1 MRWTRRIAI
10 VAAGAASIATVL
22 GFAAPANA
30 AYDPQALSLPWNPA
44 GPVHSSL
51 TGNGVVYLGG
61 RLDGTGGIAAIDP
74 ATGDLLW
81 TVPTNNDVRALTLSA
96 DGNTLYAGGK
106 FSAVDGVTHR
116 HLVAINVADHTVI
129 PNWKAG
135 AAGEVRDLLVYGND
149 LYLAGKFTAVG
160 GVPHRGIG
168 AVIAATGKPDPAFT
182 FQADNDVLG
191 LAITGSQLL
200 LSGSFSHIGSS
211 FRSNLAMIDLS
222 TNTLTG
228 WAPPKLCSTCDQ
240 YWDVQTDG
248 VNAYVGTSGFGGFL
262 GAFDLTTAHQPWR
275 LISTDG
281 DVQTLYLAG
290 DGELYFG
297 GHFAHYVSAF
307 GQGSID
313 QGVLA
318 AVYTATGRIDT
329 SFRPRIYKTYPG
341 AWAITGTP
349 GKLWVGGDFGG
360 EGVPNNSGGVRNNQK
375 PFLAAYAAL

>member
-1 MRWTRRIAI
+1 MHATL
-10 VAAGAASIATVL
+10 AG
-22 GFAAPANA
+22 
-30 AYDPQALSLPWNPA
+30 D
-44 GPVHSSL
+44 H
-51 TGNGVVYLGG
+51 VVYLGG
-61 RLDGTGGIAAIDP
+61 KLNGTGGIAAVSA
-74 ATGDLLW
+74 ATGGLLW
-81 TVPTNNDVRALTLSA
+81 MLPADKDVRALALSP
-96 DGNTLYAGGK
+96 DGATLYAGGS
-106 FSAVDGVTHR
+106 FTSVDGVTHR
-116 HLVAINVADHTVI
+116 GVVAIDVAQHSVI
-129 PNWKAG
+129 SSWKG
-135 AAGEVRDLLVYGND
+135 AAAGTVRDLVARGGDVYV
-149 LYLAGKFTAVG
+149 AGKVTTVG
-160 GVPHRGIG
+160 GAPQRGIG
-168 AVIAATGKPDPAFT
+168 ALDATTGKRDPAFT

-275 LISTDG
+275 LISADG